1 MQSRLRSA
9 LPSVLM
15 AVGTFLLTVAVLVPT
30 YAAPR
35 IKKLP
40 LDLAVTTVSTA
51 EATVV
56 DSVALA
62 MGRPK
67 IETGVPVIAQ
77 RHVTV
82 QDPVSA
88 DMATI
93 EAGLTIR
100 RTDKRGDA
108 GLLSASV
115 DRVSVNRSTGMP
127 TGDVATIQTSPTE
140 PAVEVPR
147 EGLQYKFPFG
157 VEPRSYPYFD
167 LNMRESFPLDFVEET
182 EIDGVPA
189 YHFSQTVGPS
199 DTIDALGAPGT
210 ELTLPGTTWGMDT
223 SNLVTMHRI
232 YSTVRDLWVEPVT
245 GLVLDGRESV
255 RQAWGRTPD
264 DMYLMPFLEMTTGF
278 DEATRADQV
287 EMATTYRRMI
297 QWGTVYGPIGA
308 GVVGTAL
315 LVAGVVLGVR
325 GRRCGRP
332 LATEPG
338 TEPMRLFAPAE

>member
-1 MQSRLRSA
+1 MQSRFRTV
-9 LPSVLM
+9 LPSVL
-15 AVGTFLLTVAVLVPT
+15 VGVGVFLLTIAVLVPA

-40 LDLAVTTVSTA
+40 LDLAVTTISTA

-67 IETGVPVIAQ
+67 VETGVSVIAQ

-82 QDPVSA
+82 QDPVDSE
-88 DMATI
+88 MATI

-100 RTDKRGDA
+100 RTDKSGDL
-108 GLLSASV
+108 GLLSASI
-115 DRVSVNRSTGMP
+115 DRVSVDRATGMP
-127 TGDVATIQTSPTE
+127 TGDVATIQTSPTKS
-140 PAVEVPR
+140 AVEVPR

-157 VEPRSYPYFD
+157 VEKKSYPYFD
-167 LNMRESFPLDFVEET
+167 LNMRESFPLHFVDET
-182 EIDGVPA
+182 EIDGVPV

-199 DTIDALGAPGT
+199 DTINALGAPGT

-223 SNLVTMHRI
+223 PEPVTMHRI

-264 DMYLMPFLEMTTGF
+264 DQYLMPFLEMTTGF
-278 DEATRADQV
+278 DEATRAEQV
-287 EMATTYRRMI
+287 DMATQYRRMI

-308 GVVGTAL
+308 GVLGAAL
-315 LVAGVVLGVR
+315 LVAGVTLGVR
-325 GRRCGRP
+325 GRRGP
-332 LATEPG
+332 AATSRGLEP
-338 TEPMRLFAPAE
+338 TRLLQPAE